1 MAMDMS
7 TLEARYL
14 DSCRRRETQ
23 PNSSVL
29 SWFSE
34 AKIQNP
40 NNEKCSILV
49 YLDQLKN
56 ADIYP
61 LIDVFTEMDSFDIEA
76 VDILSKRPCFLKE
89 EYIMSLMHAIDQ
101 KLRVVDLSNITLRND
116 NLLDLCQVGSSCHVL
131 ILRATNIRKL
141 NMVGRFMHLN
151 TLSLDFC
158 SSLAS
163 LHEDCFS
170 CMPYL
175 MCLSM
180 CETRIVNLW
189 TTTAAISKLPY
200 LMELRFQMCLCC
212 KDTGPCRASLDAKN
226 QASGADD
233 RVKDNEDQIVCKK
246 FRDAD
251 EVELPKYLRK
261 MNLMELSSCLSPNLN
276 GHAEM
281 LDEVNDSN
289 EFPGGAHKQD
299 LMDANVKLKKYIS
312 HHPSPICF
320 EKHYREYMIASLPQ
334 LEVLDNLPIGRL
346 DREIAKSV
354 FARYFE
360 HLPYK
365 RKHKESVVSLLQ
377 KREMG
382 TSGNYQNSSKPKQ
395 PNIHRT
401 QHFFSRSLSAAK
413 LGSSAWPLLHPA
425 SSFNHIYKEGNKRVR
440 PRQFEY
446 NPSNP
451 GLMAF
456 GTLDGEVI
464 VINHENGNVACYIPS
479 IGGTNSVLGLCW
491 LKKYPSKLVAGSDS
505 GCVRLFDL
513 NHIPPKV
520 ADARGNSSVA
530 TYYDFEQLTSVHV
543 NSTDD
548 QFLASGYSKNV
559 ALYDINTEKPLQLF
573 TDMHR
578 EPINVAKFSHHSP
591 FMFATSSFDHDVKMW
606 DLRQKPV
613 QPCYTA
619 SSSRGNVMV
628 CFSPDDLYLLVSA
641 VDNEVKQLLAVD
653 GRLHMD
659 FDITSTGSAYNYTRS
674 YYMNG
679 RDYII
684 SGSCDEHVVRI
695 CCAQTGRRLRDVYVE
710 DSDSGKSM
718 FVQSLR
724 GDPFRDFHM
733 SVLAVSMRPSAKWEI
748 IKVNLLSSSPRAEK
762 YSYGQPICSSH
773 CLGG

>member
-212 KDTGPCRASLDAKN
+212 KDTGPCRASLGTN
-226 QASGADD
+226 
-233 RVKDNEDQIVCKK
+233 
-246 FRDAD
+246 
-251 EVELPKYLRK
+251 
-261 MNLMELSSCLSPNLN
+261 
-276 GHAEM
+276 
-281 LDEVNDSN
+281 N

>member
-7 TLEARYL
+7 TLEARFRFRYL

-34 AKIQNP
+34 
-40 NNEKCSILV
+40 
-49 YLDQLKN
+49 
-56 ADIYP
+56 
-61 LIDVFTEMDSFDIEA
+61 
-76 VDILSKRPCFLKE
+76 
-89 EYIMSLMHAIDQ
+89 
-101 KLRVVDLSNITLRND
+101 
-116 NLLDLCQVGSSCHVL
+116 VGSSCHVL

-233 RVKDNEDQIVCKK
+233 RVKDNEDQIV
-246 FRDAD
+246 
-251 EVELPKYLRK
+251 
-261 MNLMELSSCLSPNLN
+261 
-276 GHAEM
+276 
-281 LDEVNDSN
+281 NDSN

-401 QHFFSRSLSAAK
+401 QHFISRSLSAAK

-425 SSFNHIYKEGNKRVR
+425 SSFSHIYKEGNKRVR

-695 CCAQTGRRLRDVYVE
+695 CCAQTGRRLRDVHVE

-733 SVLAVSMRPSAKWEI
+733 SVLAVSMRPSSKWEI